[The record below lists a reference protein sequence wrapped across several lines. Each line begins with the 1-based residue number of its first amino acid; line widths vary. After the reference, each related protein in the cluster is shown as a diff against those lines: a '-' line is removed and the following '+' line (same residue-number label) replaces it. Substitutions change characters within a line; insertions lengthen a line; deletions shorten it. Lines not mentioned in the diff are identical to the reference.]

1 MSVARRV
8 SNETESG
15 HSSSPFGNI
24 FVANEHAY
32 SSGSRSQR
40 RPSSSPSQVELQ
52 GQITENGNVRKLVEH
67 NYHDY
72 SQVPAPSSSIG
83 DGVSG
88 QSEQLQQPT
97 TVFVTRGGTATLFPL
112 KLYGMLDD
120 AMSADPSRDRQLPG
134 VPNGQILSQIVC
146 FQPHGRAFKV
156 QDVALFKEC
165 VLPVYFG
172 KMKYSSFLRQLNLCK
187 YLHVTNLCICFD
199 ACVALLFRIFGF
211 ILFSCI
217 YALLY

>member
-1 MSVARRV
+1 MEHSQPIPPFHAMTTGAAAARRV
-8 SNETESG
+8 SNESEG
-15 HSSSPFGNI
+15 CSPFGNI
-24 FVANEHAY
+24 VVANEHAY
-32 SSGSRSQR
+32 SQSSSRNNGSNSQR
-40 RPSSSPSQVELQ
+40 RSSPSQVELH
-52 GQITENGNVRKLVEH
+52 GQITPHGNVRKLVEH

-72 SQVPAPSSSIG
+72 SQVPAPSSSDG
-83 DGVSG
+83 D
-88 QSEQLQQPT
+88 SEQQPT

-120 AMSADPSRDRQLPG
+120 AMSANPNRDRQLPG

-156 QDVALFKEC
+156 QDVTLFKEC

-187 YLHVTNLCICFD
+187 FLHD
-199 ACVALLFRIFGF
+199 AWFL
-211 ILFSCI
+211 S
-217 YALLY
+217 

>member
-1 MSVARRV
+1 MEHSQPTSSFHAGVAARRV
-8 SNETESG
+8 SNESELGYPS
-15 HSSSPFGNI
+15 FGNI
-24 FVANEHAY
+24 VVANEHAY
-32 SSGSRSQR
+32 FSSGSRSPRSSQR
-40 RPSSSPSQVELQ
+40 RSSPSQVELH
-52 GQITENGNVRKLVEH
+52 GHITAHGNVRKLVEH

-72 SQVPAPSSSIG
+72 SQVPAPSSSG
-83 DGVSG
+83 DGN
-88 QSEQLQQPT
+88 SEQQQPT

-120 AMSADPSRDRQLPG
+120 AMSADPNRDRQLPG

-156 QDVALFKEC
+156 HDVTLFKEC

-187 YLHVTNLCICFD
+187 FR
-199 ACVALLFRIFGF
+199 ALNPCDVLFFLDF
-211 ILFSCI
+211 QI
-217 YALLY
+217 Y

>member
-1 MSVARRV
+1 MDHSESSPSSKMSVARRV
-8 SNETESG
+8 SNESEAGYPS
-15 HSSSPFGNI
+15 FGNI
-24 FVANEHAY
+24 VVANEHAY
-32 SSGSRSQR
+32 SSSGSRSPRSSSSQR
-40 RPSSSPSQVELQ
+40 RSSPSQVELH

-83 DGVSG
+83 DA
-88 QSEQLQQPT
+88 QQPT

-134 VPNGQILSQIVC
+134 VPNGKILSQIVC

-187 YLHVTNLCICFD
+187 YPDQTV
-199 ACVALLFRIFGF
+199 
-211 ILFSCI
+211 
-217 YALLY
+217 